1 MTIEDL
7 DPLKSEVSNLVEL
20 DFTAQS
26 GNLGEQVG
34 NFCEQQ
40 IPTFIFTT
48 DLKNEIDFWF
58 NNTDENNSTWTDA
71 MKWLWK
77 KIVAFFKWLFDL

>member
-26 GNLGEQVG
+26 L
-34 NFCEQQ
+34 
-40 IPTFIFTT
+40 
-48 DLKNEIDFWF
+48 LYKRA
-58 NNTDENNSTWTDA
+58 SR
-71 MKWLWK
+71 
-77 KIVAFFKWLFDL
+77 